1 MSAVARVMKRTAC
14 RTREYKKALA
24 QLAQDMGY
32 SPVARVPQHMRVA
45 LRSHAEHLAKVRC
58 NIQKTGQPYPRRQK
72 GR

>member
-1 MSAVARVMKRTAC
+1 MSAMARVMKRTAC

-32 SPVARVPQHMRVA
+32 TPVARVPQHMRVA

-58 NIQKTGQPYPRRQK
+58 NIQKTGHPRRRK

>member
-32 SPVARVPQHMRVA
+32 TPVVRVPQHMRVA

-58 NIQKTGQPYPRRQK
+58 NIQKTGQPYPRRRK